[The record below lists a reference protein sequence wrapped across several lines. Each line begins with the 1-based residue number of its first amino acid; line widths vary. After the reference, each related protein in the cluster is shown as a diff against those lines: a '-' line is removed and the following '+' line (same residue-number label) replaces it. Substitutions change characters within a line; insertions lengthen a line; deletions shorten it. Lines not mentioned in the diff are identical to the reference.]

1 MREEKREIEKE
12 RVGGIDRETVRQ
24 TVREEEEEEERE
36 KKRQRE

>member
-12 RVGGIDRETVRQ
+12 REGGIDRQ
-24 TVREEEEEEERE
+24 TMREEEEEEERVRE

>member
-12 RVGGIDRETVRQ
+12 REGGIDRQ
-24 TVREEEEEEERE
+24 TMREEEEERVRE